1 MAKPVRKENRIKSML
16 EAWKKIFKLSRRPDK
31 EEFNLLLKLN
41 FLGFTL
47 VGGIAYII
55 HIMATVIIPGIVG

>member
-1 MAKPVRKENRIKSML
+1 VSRKAGKGGRVKNLLLS
-16 EAWKKIFKLSRRPDK
+16 WKKIIKLSRRPEKD
-31 EEFNLLLKLN
+31 EFNLLLKLN

-55 HIMATVIIPGIVG
+55 HIMATVIIPSIVK

>member
-1 MAKPVRKENRIKSML
+1 MSRRVKREGRIKAML
-16 EAWKKIFKLSRRPDK
+16 ATWKKIVKLSRRPEK

-41 FLGFTL
+41 FMGFAL

-55 HIMATVIIPGIVG
+55 HIMATVIIPGIVR